1 VTRLLEPRTSPWVG
15 ILAAIVL
22 GVAFGVVFMVVCKAL
37 DHALAVASWCG
48 R

>member
-1 VTRLLEPRTSPWVG
+1 MTRLR
-15 ILAAIVL
+15 LAALYLFL
-22 GVAFGVVFMVVCKAL
+22 GAWTLTFLRAI

>member
-1 VTRLLEPRTSPWVG
+1 MKRLARLLPYVA
-15 ILAAIVL
+15 LAAGTWTTL
-22 GVAFGVVFMVVCKAL
+22 RAL

>member
-1 VTRLLEPRTSPWVG
+1 MTRLRRLLPYVA
-15 ILAAIVL
+15 IAAGTWTFLRAI
-22 GVAFGVVFMVVCKAL
+22 